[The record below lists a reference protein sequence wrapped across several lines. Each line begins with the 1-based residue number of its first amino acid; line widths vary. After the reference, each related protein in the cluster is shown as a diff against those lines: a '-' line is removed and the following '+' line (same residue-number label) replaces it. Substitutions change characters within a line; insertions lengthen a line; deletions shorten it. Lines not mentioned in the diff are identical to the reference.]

1 MIRKRVRVRVR
12 SYLVHWHRAQAE
24 ASEVDEVY
32 KLDSYPSAKRAWRMI
47 AEHHG
52 FFRLREAEAP
62 AKPRFLPRMGTVTR
76 GFHYAGRT
84 QYQAQQEPLQ
94 REACHSIP
102 FCSIPYD
109 FHSSIRL
116 SCLHTIRIAI
126 GTGCTRLL
134 NLLFPYCT
142 RTFAFTFTYEYFAT
156 LIDDLSIRFVGAG
169 VHSISEL

>member
-1 MIRKRVRVRVR
+1 M
-12 SYLVHWHRAQAE
+12 
-24 ASEVDEVY
+24 DEVY

-94 REACHSIP
+94 REAYHSMPFHSIP

-109 FHSSIRL
+109 SHSSIRL
-116 SCLHTIRIAI
+116 SACI
-126 GTGCTRLL
+126 
-134 NLLFPYCT
+134 
-142 RTFAFTFTYEYFAT
+142 
-156 LIDDLSIRFVGAG
+156 LSV
-169 VHSISEL
+169 LQ